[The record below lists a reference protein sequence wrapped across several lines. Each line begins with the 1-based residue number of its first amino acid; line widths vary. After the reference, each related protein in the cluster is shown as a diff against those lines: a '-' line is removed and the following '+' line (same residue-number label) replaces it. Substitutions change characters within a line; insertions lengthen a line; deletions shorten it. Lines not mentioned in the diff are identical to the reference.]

1 METRQTRSRRFN
13 PPCQIIISGRSSRV
27 RRSNGHLRDLVGAV
41 KDFFKDGNDQN
52 TIEDVPKISI
62 DLFENPSDI
71 VPKYFCVLLARILFL
86 LMFL

>member
-1 METRQTRSRRFN
+1 METRQTRSRRFD
-13 PPCQIIISGRSSRV
+13 PPRQIILSGRSSCV
-27 RRSNGHLRDLVGAV
+27 RRSNGHLRDLVDAV
-41 KDFFKDGNDQN
+41 KDFFRDGDGQN

-71 VPKYFCVLLARILFL
+71 LPKYLCVLLARILFL

>member
-1 METRQTRSRRFN
+1 METRQTRSRIFA
-13 PPCQIIISGRSSRV
+13 PPCRIIISGGSSRV
-27 RRSNGHLRDLVGAV
+27 KRSNGHLRDLVGAV

-52 TIEDVPKISI
+52 TSEDVPKVSI
-62 DLFENPSDI
+62 DSFENPSDI